1 MSLGNAV
8 ASAILARHP
17 HAVCSPESGGIL
29 VTLVRILVVVA
40 LNAVPIWG
48 FTQDEWSAGTTLAL
62 YWIQSAIGI
71 PVMAVLILA
80 HRHFTHKR
88 GHYKGGPTG
97 ATVNDKPVVA
107 KTFVQSF
114 LITSIPFVAAHGIF
128 LGLLLGTIWKDAA
141 GGVNL
146 DDLKLGL
153 KILLNVMA
161 FSFAVDMFQLSQ
173 RPFSWI
179 RQRTQALM
187 VRSLVVHM
195 VIILGMGF
203 AALTNS
209 NSPAALFKVFLVLKF
224 LADLSS
230 ELPQWEPKRP
240 PEVLNRMAESVQK
253 RTKGGKKGKQKDD
266 EDFATYWARIQA
278 EQAAGFADDE
288 EIMTPAQL
296 KRFG

>member
-1 MSLGNAV
+1 M
-8 ASAILARHP
+8 
-17 HAVCSPESGGIL
+17 

-71 PVMAVLILA
+71 PVMAALILA

-97 ATVNDKPVVA
+97 ATVNGKTVVA
-107 KTFVQSF
+107 RTFLSSF
-114 LITSIPFVAAHGIF
+114 LIMSIPFVAAHGVF
-128 LGLLLGTIWKDAA
+128 LGFLLGAIWKDAA

-173 RPFSWI
+173 RPFAWI
-179 RQRTQALM
+179 RQRTESLM
-187 VRSLVVHM
+187 QRALVVHM
-195 VIILGMGF
+195 VIIFGMAL
-203 AALTNS
+203 AALTGN
-209 NSPAALFKVFLVLKF
+209 NPAAFFKVFLVLKF
-224 LADLSS
+224 MADLSS
-230 ELPQWEPKRP
+230 ELPQWDPKEPPAMLKQFADK
-240 PEVLNRMAESVQK
+240 V
-253 RTKGGKKGKQKDD
+253 GGMKQGKPGD
-266 EDFATYWARIQA
+266 EDFDTYWKRIRA
-278 EQAAGFADDE
+278 EQKAGFEDDE
-288 EIMTPAQL
+288 LEMPAS
-296 KRFG
+296 KR